1 MIPLIQPLVMSGAS
15 GMGKQ
20 KTILIT
26 GANGLVGHKA
36 CQYLRE
42 ATPWTIIGTS
52 RKEGGNVDLVAN
64 LTNTSD
70 VDRIRNTI
78 HPDVIIHTAA
88 ISRTDVCEQEQA
100 LCLETNVQA
109 TANLCKAF
117 PEAKFIFFST
127 YAVYNTPDGR
137 CDEEC
142 GTSASNYYIQTK
154 LEAEEQVTKMD
165 GYVILRPSV
174 IFGYVQHL
182 QDSKNYFMQLLENIR
197 MKKVMQSP
205 KDQYFN
211 PIHVDIVVEIL
222 KRIIEND
229 VCGIFNIGSNEE
241 ISKYEFN
248 RTIMER
254 FGFNQKYLE
263 GIDSKLLAVKRP
275 TIGTISSTK
284 VQSELHYEIPHLEKM
299 IDTLYTTSSKDVKRY
314 LAES

>member
-1 MIPLIQPLVMSGAS
+1 MSGAS
-15 GMGKQ
+15 GMGEE

-26 GANGLVGHKA
+26 GANGLVGHRA
-36 CQYLRE
+36 CEFLRRE
-42 ATPWTIIGTS
+42 TPWTIIGTS
-52 RKEGGNVDLVAN
+52 RREGGSVDLVAN
-64 LTNTSD
+64 LTDPSD
-70 VDRIRNTI
+70 VDNICNSI
-78 HPDVIIHTAA
+78 HPDIIIHTAA
-88 ISRTDVCEQEQA
+88 ISRTDVCEQEQK
-100 LCLETNVQA
+100 LCYETNVIA

-127 YAVYNTPDGR
+127 YAVYNTPHGR

-142 GTSASNYYIQTK
+142 ETSASNYYIQTK
-154 LEAEEQVTKMD
+154 LDAEEHVQKMD

-182 QDSKNYFMQLLENIR
+182 QDSKNYFMQLLANIR

-222 KRIIEND
+222 KRIIESD
-229 VCGIFNIGSNEE
+229 VCGTFNIGSNEE
-241 ISKYEFN
+241 ISKFEFN

-254 FGFNQKYLE
+254 FGFNHGYLE

-275 TIGTISSTK
+275 AIGTISSAK
-284 VQSELHYEIPHLEKM
+284 IQRELLYEIPPLEKM
-299 IDTLYTTSSKDVKRY
+299 IDTLYTTSREDVKRY